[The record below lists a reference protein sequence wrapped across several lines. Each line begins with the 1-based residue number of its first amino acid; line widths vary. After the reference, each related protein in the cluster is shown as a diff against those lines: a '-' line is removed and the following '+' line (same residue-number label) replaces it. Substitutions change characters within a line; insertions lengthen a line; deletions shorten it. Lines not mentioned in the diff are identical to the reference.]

1 MSTLTSVAPESFP
14 IGLPEQDLT
23 ATGTGFVSGTSVIT
37 FDDRAQP
44 TTFIS
49 ATTITCRLKPPEL
62 VAGRTYVVSVTD
74 APERELLYIGYGDAD
89 ASNLVNIPS
98 DTTPDGS
105 LTYLVNS
112 DQDFVACVVGTVGH
126 HEF

>member
-14 IGLPEQDLT
+14 VGLPEQDLT
-23 ATGTGFVSGTSVIT
+23 ATGTGFTAGSKIT
-37 FDDRAQP
+37 FDDRVQTTTLVAP
-44 TTFIS
+44 TTL
-49 ATTITCRLKPPEL
+49 TCRLKPAEL
-62 VAGRTYVVSVTD
+62 TAGRTIVVSVSD
-74 APERELLYIGYGDAD
+74 APERELLYIGYGVDD
-89 ASNLVNIPS
+89 DSNLINMPS

-112 DQDFVACVVGTVGH
+112 TQDFVACVVGTVGH